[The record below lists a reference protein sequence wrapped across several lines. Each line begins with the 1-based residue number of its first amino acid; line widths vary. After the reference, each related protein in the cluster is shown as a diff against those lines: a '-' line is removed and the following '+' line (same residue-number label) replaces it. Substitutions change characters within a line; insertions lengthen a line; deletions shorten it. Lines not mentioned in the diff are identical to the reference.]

1 MSNHAASKDRW
12 IPTNTIWSTEELVR
26 KLKRWYE
33 DRSSEPDIEAL
44 YHAEQRTGVP
54 PGRHRLCQWEL
65 EHDEYYPMYVRA
77 RLCER
82 EDAPNEALEIY
93 MHILNRYIPR
103 GTAYYERPAII
114 LERAGEYDDAI
125 RICNMA
131 IRAIQARLFN
141 ADTEPFE
148 KRKARLERK
157 RVNRKNQ
164 DG

>member
-12 IPTNTIWSTEELVR
+12 TPRNTTLSTEELVR
-26 KLKRWYE
+26 KLKRWHK
-33 DRSSEPDIEAL
+33 DPSSQPEIEAWYQAELRADIPPERQRL
-44 YHAEQRTGVP
+44 Y
-54 PGRHRLCQWEL
+54 QWEL

-93 MHILNRYIPR
+93 MDILNRYIPR
-103 GTAYYERPAII
+103 RTAYYERPAIV

-125 RICNMA
+125 RICDMA

-157 RVNRKNQ
+157 RANPKNQ